1 VGGTAGAAGVPP
13 AAGGVAG
20 APTTAAGVIVQS
32 LPFFRDLLGTDE
44 GGSLHRLQMIIWT
57 LVLGVIFIVTVW
69 KELVMPQFSGEVL
82 ALMGVSAGTYVGF
95 KLPAEKPK

>member
-1 VGGTAGAAGVPP
+1 
-13 AAGGVAG
+13 
-20 APTTAAGVIVQS
+20 
-32 LPFFRDLLGTDE
+32 
-44 GGSLHRLQMIIWT
+44 M
-57 LVLGVIFIVTVW
+57 LGVIFIVTVW